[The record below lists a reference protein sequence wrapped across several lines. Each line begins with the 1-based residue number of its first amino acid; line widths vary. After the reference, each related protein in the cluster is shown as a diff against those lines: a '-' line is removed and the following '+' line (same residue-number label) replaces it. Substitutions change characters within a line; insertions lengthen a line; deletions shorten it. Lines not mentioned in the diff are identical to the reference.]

1 MLNAYIVERIRGILW
16 SKLKYQNVYEC
27 QNLDF
32 ERTYE
37 SLCGVLPGVDKTRK
51 GHISFRISSKK
62 IAVLIS
68 PKGKVQVAWENEEEK
83 QKFLASLE
91 SLLKTDND
99 QKTELKP
106 LYANVVNVP
115 YPPPEHFSF
124 AWCKEKFTFFQK
136 LGLFL
141 WMERRATRKRQER
154 EYEDAKRKCDIAAHW
169 EIMFLDGDDPGY
181 LGKREDIKE
190 TYRKKYGLQQ

>member
-1 MLNAYIVERIRGILW
+1 V
-16 SKLKYQNVYEC
+16 KYQNVYEC
-27 QNLDF
+27 KNLDF

-37 SLCGVLPGVDKTRK
+37 NLCVVLPSVDKTQK

-68 PKGKVQVAWENEEEK
+68 PNGKVQVAWENEKEK
-83 QKFLASLE
+83 QTFLPALE
-91 SLLKTDND
+91 SWLKTDND

-115 YPPPEHFSF
+115 YPPPEHFGF

-141 WMERRATRKRQER
+141 WMERRAERKRLE
-154 EYEDAKRKCDIAAHW
+154 K
-169 EIMFLDGDDPGY
+169 
-181 LGKREDIKE
+181 KE
-190 TYRKKYGLQQ
+190 TLKELDVKYRRILKMVDSNEDEWKP